1 MGGILLVF
9 PCRLGRSNGVPLCFI
24 IAFRVQN
31 KRGVVKV
38 EPQMTSERLSPEEN
52 INFKEL

>member
-1 MGGILLVF
+1 MECPV
-9 PCRLGRSNGVPLCFI
+9 CFI

-31 KRGVVKV
+31 KWGIVNV

>member
-1 MGGILLVF
+1 MECPV
-9 PCRLGRSNGVPLCFI
+9 CFI

-31 KRGVVKV
+31 KWGIVKV
-38 EPQMTSERLSPEEN
+38 EPQMTSERLSPKEN